1 MIKLPYYPI
10 KVGTKIVEQ
19 LLIHNID
26 TSVKPIIGNKEIEK
40 VYDLRY
46 SISHLNFTPMK
57 VDDISANINTPKIES
72 HLSEVY
78 TAISSNNPHEKMHAL
93 TYFESMIINSNI
105 ANRLI
110 NSAFVELFVKILH

>member
-1 MIKLPYYPI
+1 
-10 KVGTKIVEQ
+10 
-19 LLIHNID
+19 
-26 TSVKPIIGNKEIEK
+26 
-40 VYDLRY
+40 
-46 SISHLNFTPMK
+46 MK

-105 ANRLI
+105 ANWLI

>member
-1 MIKLPYYPI
+1 
-10 KVGTKIVEQ
+10 
-19 LLIHNID
+19 
-26 TSVKPIIGNKEIEK
+26 
-40 VYDLRY
+40 
-46 SISHLNFTPMK
+46 MK

-105 ANRLI
+105 AN
-110 NSAFVELFVKILH
+110 